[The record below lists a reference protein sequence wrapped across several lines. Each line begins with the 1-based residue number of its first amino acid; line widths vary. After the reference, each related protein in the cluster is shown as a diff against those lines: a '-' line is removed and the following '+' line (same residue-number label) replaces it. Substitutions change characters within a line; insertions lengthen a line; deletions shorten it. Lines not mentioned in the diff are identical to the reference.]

1 MDWPRVGRF
10 LFATVALLFG
20 VLHLLTADL
29 LSVQAPLPPREAW
42 VYATGLAQIA
52 AAVALYTGKYARPA
66 CLLLGL
72 LYVVFAL
79 GVHLVGL
86 VGGDLTQIDPL
97 LKALGMAAGALG
109 LSALFASEK
118 TA

>member
-1 MDWPRVGRF
+1 MNWPRVGRY
-10 LFATVALLFG
+10 LFATIVLLFG

-29 LSVQAPLPPREAW
+29 LAAQVPLPPREAW

-66 CLLLGL
+66 CLLLAL
-72 LYVVFAL
+72 LYVIFAL
-79 GVHLVGL
+79 TVHLAGL
-86 VGGDLTQIDPL
+86 TSGDLTQVEPL
-97 LKALGMAAGALG
+97 LKALGMAGGALA
-109 LSALFASEK
+109 LSGLFATNA